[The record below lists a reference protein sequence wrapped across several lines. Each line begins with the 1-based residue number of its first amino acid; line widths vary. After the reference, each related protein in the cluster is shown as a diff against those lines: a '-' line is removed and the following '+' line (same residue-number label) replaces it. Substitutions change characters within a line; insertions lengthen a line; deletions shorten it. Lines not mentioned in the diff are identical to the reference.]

1 MSILK
6 KRDEDDDVDPLHDIV
21 EGVDIIGTMI
31 NDMLPQ
37 IAEDLADLRQRVDDL
52 AESDLPRL
60 SSSEEGSA
68 GVADVSE
75 RLELLEQRFL
85 AHEQTSLDRHTDLR
99 DDMNELMMSLAD
111 LHNKIDSLI
120 EIQQESHPD

>member
-6 KRDEDDDVDPLHDIV
+6 KRDDDEQVDPLHDIV

-37 IAEDLADLRQRVDDL
+37 IAEDITDLRRRIDDL

-60 SSSEEGSA
+60 SASADDSA

-85 AHEQTSLDRHTDLR
+85 AHEQTSLDRHSDLR
-99 DDMNELMMSLAD
+99 DEINELMMSLAD
-111 LHNKIDSLI
+111 LHNKIDSLL
-120 EIQQESHPD
+120 ESQQDNRID